1 MEEMEELIKK
11 AQNGSEEAFTQIIVS
26 MECNLYKISKM
37 RLDCEDDINEAVQ
50 ETIIQTFKSIKKIKK
65 PCFFK
70 TWITKVLINNCNK
83 IYKKKKNSKI
93 VQYNENEETIISMEN
108 NDSIEKL
115 NSNVDFFFLIKKL
128 NYNERMALTLY
139 YLEELTTKEISIV
152 LNESESTIRNR
163 ISRARNKLKEMIN
176 GGVYNG

>member
-1 MEEMEELIKK
+1 M
-11 AQNGSEEAFTQIIVS
+11 
-26 MECNLYKISKM
+26 
-37 RLDCEDDINEAVQ
+37 
-50 ETIIQTFKSIKKIKK
+50 
-65 PCFFK
+65 
-70 TWITKVLINNCNK
+70 
-83 IYKKKKNSKI
+83 
-93 VQYNENEETIISMEN
+93 QYNENEETIISMEN